1 MVTVVSRTTD
11 ESRVLTLD
19 DLDRI
24 SGGTRNPANFVM
36 SVGGVTVE
44 GGTTSDGG
52 YWSAAG
58 NGSTSIL
65 IVQK

>member
-11 ESRVLTLD
+11 ENRVLTPD

-24 SGGTRNPANFVM
+24 SGGTRNPATFVM
-36 SVGGVTVE
+36 AVGGVTVE

-52 YWSAAG
+52 YWSASS

-65 IVQK
+65 IVKK